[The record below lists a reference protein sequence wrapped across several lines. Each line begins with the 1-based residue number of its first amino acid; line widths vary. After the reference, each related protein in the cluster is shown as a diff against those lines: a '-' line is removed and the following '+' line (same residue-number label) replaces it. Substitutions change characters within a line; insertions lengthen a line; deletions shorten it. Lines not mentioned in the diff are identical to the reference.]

1 MNFIVR
7 DGFQFRIVHC
17 DSIYGEV
24 AIENFGILCDVA
36 IRREYFMKSKKA
48 VTLLTRVELLLSDVV
63 DEYSVIEK
71 QVEKNVRAVLVSARK
86 SDKRPMKFI
95 SALPDAQI
103 PYTSGRRRAKAKTRA
118 KTSVRAKKTS
128 AARKRR

>member
-1 MNFIVR
+1 
-7 DGFQFRIVHC
+7 
-17 DSIYGEV
+17 
-24 AIENFGILCDVA
+24 
-36 IRREYFMKSKKA
+36 MKSKKA
-48 VTLLTRVELLLSDVV
+48 VTLLTRVESLLSDVL

-71 QVEKNVRAVLVSARK
+71 QVEKNVRAGLLSAKESVK
-86 SDKRPMKFI
+86 SAMKFI

-103 PYTSGRRRAKAKTRA
+103 SYKSGRPHAKAKTRA